1 MKYIDSLVQEIFN
14 ALTPTKTKITLA
26 VILALLS
33 MFLMP
38 IGMLFAGYGFKDIN
52 AIYSK
57 YIALTL
63 IALLKFFGAGILFA
77 QYLSINLM
85 PPIEGNPTKLYSV
98 LRLITFLS
106 FQAVWLYFLTAPLLY
121 LKNRKKIKNRAIDK

>member
-38 IGMLFAGYGFKDIN
+38 IGMLFAGHGFKDIN
-52 AIYSK
+52 VIYSK

-63 IALLKFFGAGILFA
+63 IALLKFFGSGILFA

-85 PPIEGNPTKLYSV
+85 PPIEGNPTKLHSV